1 VYAGLA
7 LTALATIIVILVIV
21 PRNLAISPGDRGPRS

>member
-7 LTALATIIVILVIV
+7 LAALATIIVILVIV
-21 PRNLAISPGDRGPRS
+21 PRNLTVSADDRDPRG